1 MLIYTGFLFLVFF
14 FAFRYWKLLNTGTL
28 NAWLLPLAF
37 LIKVIVGFYFLYVY
51 SEIYGNGSLS
61 ADAGAFM
68 SESKILNSIFYT
80 NPADY
85 FKLLFGYGDQ
95 TQLIAQYLTE
105 THHWDAGEQSIIN
118 DNRNIMRIH
127 SVIHFISFNN
137 PAIHLFFM
145 CFVSTIALKQL
156 FLGFVNRTTLPQTLL
171 FFIILFVPSLLF
183 WTAGILKE
191 PFMFLGIAL
200 FIRGLLGSERT
211 TLRWVYVALGIILLL
226 SFKPYI
232 LLALLPALLFYGLY
246 TLLPKFKIL
255 GAGLILLGLLSA
267 GIFIFQNET
276 DKAVHLL
283 SRKQFDFKNVGR
295 GGVHAYADTC
305 FYFFTPEQINELIFE
320 GDSVSISKPMNAMIL
335 EHGSMKEPVPIRLE
349 PTGEKWFVFFENRR
363 SDGYIE
369 VTLIN
374 NSFPQLLK
382 NIPEALCNVLLR
394 PFFNDPGSWL
404 KYPAIIELILLY
416 LFIIFAFMRRK
427 KLTSSDVGLIIAALI
442 FMIGLSLI
450 IGWVTPVL
458 GAIVRY
464 RIPVLIAVLLIGII
478 LIDYQRVKN
487 ESAR

>member
-1 MLIYTGFLFLVFF
+1 MLIYIGFLFLIFL
-14 FAFRYWKLLNTGTL
+14 FAFRYWKLLNTSTL

-37 LIKVIVGFYFLYVY
+37 SVKVIVGFYFLYVY
-51 SEIYGNGSLS
+51 SEIYGNGTLS

-68 SESKILNSIFYT
+68 SESKILNNVFYT
-80 NPADY
+80 HPADY

-95 TQLIAQYLTE
+95 TELIAQYLTE

-145 CFVSTIALKQL
+145 CFVSTVALKQL
-156 FLGFVNRTTLPQTLL
+156 FLGIVNRTTLSPALL

-200 FIRGLLGSERT
+200 FIRGLLANERT
-211 TLRWVYVALGIILLL
+211 TLRWIYVVLGIILLL
-226 SFKPYI
+226 AFKPYI

-246 TLLPKFKIL
+246 TILPKFKIL
-255 GAGLILLGLLSA
+255 GAVLILFVITAS
-267 GIFIFQNET
+267 GILIFPSQT
-276 DKAVHLL
+276 DQAVHLL
-283 SRKQFDFKNVGR
+283 SRKQFDFKNVGK

-305 FYFFTPEQINELIFE
+305 FYFFTPEQMSELIFD
-320 GDSVSISKPMNAMIL
+320 GDSVSITKPTDAMIL
-335 EHGSMKEPVPIRLE
+335 EHGSMKEPVPVRLE
-349 PTGEKWFVFFENRR
+349 LTGEKWFVFFKNTR

-394 PFFNDPGSWL
+394 PFFTDPGSWL

-416 LFIIFAFMRRK
+416 LFIIYAFLRRK
-427 KLTSSDVGLIIAALI
+427 KLTSNEVGLLIAAVI
-442 FMIGLSLI
+442 FIIGLSLI

-464 RIPVLIAVLLIGII
+464 RIPVLIALLLIGVF
-478 LIDYQRVKN
+478 LIDFQRVKN
-487 ESAR
+487 QSTR